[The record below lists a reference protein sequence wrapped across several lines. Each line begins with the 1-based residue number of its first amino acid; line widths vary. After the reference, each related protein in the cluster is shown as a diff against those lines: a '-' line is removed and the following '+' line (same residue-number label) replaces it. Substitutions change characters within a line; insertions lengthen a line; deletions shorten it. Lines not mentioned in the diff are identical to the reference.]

1 MIFKLDLKTKPRNYS
16 WEWNLF
22 DVTNCIIDHPLF
34 LISNFTN
41 VRRHQ
46 IGKLKENRHEETRF
60 FFHDWKIIQL
70 LDFKKKNDPTINRYK
85 WSVLHKFG
93 NNKFSL
99 LYITYFSRNP
109 LITSLNHRYWIYII
123 SYRNLLILP

>member
-1 MIFKLDLKTKPRNYS
+1 MIFKLDLKTKSRNYS

-22 DVTNCIIDHPLF
+22 DDVTNCIIDHPLF

-46 IGKLKENRHEETRF
+46 IGKLKGNRHEETRF
-60 FFHDWKIIQL
+60 FLYDWKIIQL
-70 LDFKKKNDPTINRYK
+70 LNFKKKRSYNKYK

-109 LITSLNHRYWIYII
+109 LITSLNHRYCIYSI